1 MSGALSPPPLYVSWR
16 ARAKLYLKGKGKF
29 YLCLKF
35 HDGKY

>member
-1 MSGALSPPPLYVSWR
+1 MSGALSPLTYMLSWR
-16 ARAKLYLKGKGKF
+16 AHEKLYLKGKGKA